1 MEFLEENK
9 DTIRNIVIVLIAL
22 SVVYCLYTNYVSQ
35 GEAYQGDANEGGGR
49 GMTGRGLKGHRFLP
63 DDYMRREENA
73 YLK

>member
-1 MEFLEENK
+1 MEIFENNK
-9 DTIRNIVIVLIAL
+9 DTIYNIVIALVVLA
-22 SVVYCLYTNYVSQ
+22 VGYCLYNNYIAK

-63 DDYMRREENA
+63 NDYMKREENA